1 MAQQYLINKSNE
13 LNNTNAKIMDDI
25 QKLSAFPLDPDKL
38 AKVSQNVDGYGT
50 SLYYSN
56 SALSV
61 LNSNS
66 NLFTASQIS
75 TFSSSLSNAINNL
88 SQLQSCSAKSYNGIL
103 CRTESTS
110 GDGSS
115 SSSGTASGST
125 SSGGSASS
133 STSTSSS
140 GSSVAQA
147 PAPPPRQQNSYFNPD
162 NLSALQAGLLTF
174 TGGNREFFQ
183 GYSSFNNIYGGMPI
197 IEGLA
202 ESEMINEKTLI
213 TQLNT
218 FNEKYA
224 RYLKCNDKWN
234 NSDCAASEI
243 CIDSLN
249 PNKNINVINCTPLR
263 DIVDT
268 ASNINRSVANLKN
281 ATTNMGTGRINQG
294 DYNIPAGS
302 ALTPEEYEMNY
313 NLILDNHTKISKL
326 RNELD
331 NKIQMLYN
339 PEKSI
344 NADYKKSFDA
354 TIYSGILIS
363 ALATSILFYTFNQ
376 L

>member
-13 LNNTNAKIMDDI
+13 LNNINANIMDDI
-25 QKLSAFPLDPDKL
+25 QKLSAFPLDPNKL
-38 AKVSQNVDGYGT
+38 AKVSQNIDGYGT

-56 SALSV
+56 MALSV
-61 LNSNS
+61 LNKNS
-66 NLFTASQIS
+66 NLFTASEIS
-75 TFSSSLSNAINNL
+75 TFSSNLSNAINNL
-88 SQLQSCSAKSYNGIL
+88 SQLQGCSAKSYNGIL
-103 CRTESTS
+103 CRA
-110 GDGSS
+110 D
-115 SSSGTASGST
+115 SSSGAEYSSGSGTTSGT
-125 SSGGSASS
+125 SSGAG
-133 STSTSSS
+133 TSQTQQ
-140 GSSVAQA
+140 VQA

-234 NSDCAASEI
+234 NSDCAANEI
-243 CIDSLN
+243 CIDPLN

-281 ATTNMGTGRINQG
+281 ATINMGTGRINKG
-294 DYNIPAGS
+294 DYNIPDGS

-313 NLILDNHTKISKL
+313 NLILDNHNKISKL

-331 NKIQMLYN
+331 TKIQMLYN

>member
-1 MAQQYLINKSNE
+1 
-13 LNNTNAKIMDDI
+13 
-25 QKLSAFPLDPDKL
+25 
-38 AKVSQNVDGYGT
+38 
-50 SLYYSN
+50 
-56 SALSV
+56 
-61 LNSNS
+61 
-66 NLFTASQIS
+66 
-75 TFSSSLSNAINNL
+75 
-88 SQLQSCSAKSYNGIL
+88 
-103 CRTESTS
+103 
-110 GDGSS
+110 
-115 SSSGTASGST
+115 
-125 SSGGSASS
+125 
-133 STSTSSS
+133 
-140 GSSVAQA
+140 VAQA

>member
-1 MAQQYLINKSNE
+1 MAKQYLINKSNE

-25 QKLSAFPLDPDKL
+25 QKLSAFPLDPNKL
-38 AKVSQNVDGYGT
+38 ASVSQNIDGYGT

-56 SALSV
+56 MALSI
-61 LNSNS
+61 LNQNS
-66 NLFTASQIS
+66 NLFTASEIS
-75 TFSSSLSNAINNL
+75 SFSSNLSIAINNL
-88 SQLQSCSAKSYNGIL
+88 TQLQGCSAKSYNGIL
-103 CRTESTS
+103 CTTNSNLGSET
-110 GDGSS
+110 SS
-115 SSSGTASGST
+115 SYGTASGS
-125 SSGGSASS
+125 
-133 STSTSSS
+133 SSS
-140 GSSVAQA
+140 GSTSTQTQQAQA
-147 PAPPPRQQNSYFNPD
+147 QAPPPRQQNSYINPD

-243 CIDSLN
+243 CIDPLN

-263 DIVDT
+263 DIVNT
-268 ASNINRSVANLKN
+268 ASNINRSIANLKN
-281 ATTNMGTGRINQG
+281 ASINIGTGKINQG
-294 DYNIPAGS
+294 NYNIPDGS
-302 ALTPEEYEMNY
+302 ALTPEEYESNY
-313 NLILDNHTKISKL
+313 NSILDNHKKISKL

-331 NKIQMLYN
+331 NKIQVLYN
-339 PEKSI
+339 PEKSV

>member
-1 MAQQYLINKSNE
+1 MAQEYLINKSNE

-25 QKLSAFPLDPDKL
+25 QNLSAFPLDPNKL
-38 AKVSQNVDGYGT
+38 AKVSQNIDGYGT

-56 SALSV
+56 IALSV
-61 LNSNS
+61 LNKNS
-66 NLFTASQIS
+66 NLFTANEIS
-75 TFSSSLSNAINNL
+75 TFSRNLSNAINNL
-88 SQLQSCSAKSYNGIL
+88 SQLQGCSTKSYNGIL
-103 CRTESTS
+103 CNTASTS
-110 GDGSS
+110 GNGSS
-115 SSSGTASGST
+115 SDYGIASGTSNGST
-125 SSGGSASS
+125 SN
-133 STSTSSS
+133 
-140 GSSVAQA
+140 GSSVVPE
-147 PAPPPRQQNSYFNPD
+147 PAAPPRQQNPYNDPD
-162 NLSALQAGLLTF
+162 NLTALQAGLLTF

-183 GYSSFNNIYGGMPI
+183 GYSSFSNIYRGMPI

-202 ESEMINEKTLI
+202 ESEMRNEKTLI

-243 CIDSLN
+243 CIDPLN

-263 DIVDT
+263 DIVDS

-281 ATTNMGTGRINQG
+281 ASINMGTGKINKG

-302 ALTPEEYEMNY
+302 ALTPEEYETNY
-313 NLILDNHTKISKL
+313 KLILDNHNKISKL

-331 NKIQMLYN
+331 VKIQMLYN
-339 PEKSI
+339 PEKSV
-344 NADYKKSFDA
+344 NTDYKKSFDA